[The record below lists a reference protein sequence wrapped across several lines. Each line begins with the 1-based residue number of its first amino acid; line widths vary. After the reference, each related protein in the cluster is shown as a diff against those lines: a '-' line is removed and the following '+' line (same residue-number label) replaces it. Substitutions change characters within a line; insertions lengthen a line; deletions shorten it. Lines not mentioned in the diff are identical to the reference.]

1 MANRDVSNI
10 KIEDAKIRY
19 RNFTGAEKK
28 YNFKGNRNF
37 CVVIEDP
44 NMAAQLKADG
54 WNVRAT
60 NPKDEGDEPTY
71 LLQVKV
77 MFGAYPPKVVL
88 VAGDSNTI
96 LHEETIECLD
106 HAEIRTVDVEIRPY
120 CYDDEHISAYLKTM
134 YVVIEE
140 DPFAHKY
147 E

>member
-1 MANRDVSNI
+1 MAKRDIDNI
-10 KIEDAKIRY
+10 RIENAKIRY
-19 RNFTGAEKK
+19 RNFTGAESK
-28 YNFKGNRNF
+28 YNFKGKRNF

-44 NMAAQLKADG
+44 AMAAQLSADG
-54 WNVRAT
+54 WNVREVA
-60 NPKDEGDEPTY
+60 PKDEGDEPTY

-77 MFGAYPPKVVL
+77 MFGMYPPKVVL
-88 VAGDSNTI
+88 VSGDSQTI

-106 HAEIRTVDVEIRPY
+106 HAEIKTIDVEIRPY
-120 CYDDEHISAYLKTM
+120 CYDDVNISAYLKTM